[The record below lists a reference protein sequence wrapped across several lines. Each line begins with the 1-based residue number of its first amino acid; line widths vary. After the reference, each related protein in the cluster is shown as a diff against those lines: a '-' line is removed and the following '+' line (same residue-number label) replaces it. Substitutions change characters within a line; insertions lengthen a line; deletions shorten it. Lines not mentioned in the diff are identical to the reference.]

1 MTFKMACYFGWI
13 ARDLREILYSI
24 LINNYVKSKIMTV
37 IVNTFCLSNNIFKF
51 LLYNYM
57 CETVTSK
64 ANAIAN
70 LLNRLSYVTYDVEIR
85 EIISQF
91 SLRII
96 HAPLRFYGIGF
107 FQFGFKFLYRLITLV
122 ATLLIVILQTQIN
135 KKKFI

>member
-1 MTFKMACYFGWI
+1 MACYFGWI

-85 EIISQF
+85 EIVSFKIN
-91 SLRII
+91 SL
-96 HAPLRFYGIGF
+96 
-107 FQFGFKFLYRLITLV
+107 K
-122 ATLLIVILQTQIN
+122 LLL
-135 KKKFI
+135 K

>member
-122 ATLLIVILQTQIN
+122 ATLLIIILQ
-135 KKKFI
+135 